1 MSQKAIR
8 TINLT
13 DTLALSECKDGWW
26 LYDKVVGMNLGM
38 RCESPEAAF
47 VEALTYYQKRLTVSK
62 ERYTKLS
69 NKVENFVCQ
78 FVTDDD
84 FSID

>member
-1 MSQKAIR
+1 MAQRAIR

-26 LYDKVVGMNLGM
+26 LYDKVVGMNLGI

-47 VEALTYYQKRLTVSK
+47 VEALTYYQERLTLA
-62 ERYTKLS
+62 ERNLKSLS
-69 NKVENFVCQ
+69 EKVEIFVDQ
-78 FVTDDD
+78 FIPEDDRMY
-84 FSID
+84 